1 MELFRGIVFDRGTFP
16 WNSLPLWNFFRGI
29 VFHRNLRKVETDD
42 SVSIEC
48 YRPKKCLTSADK
60 NVVGMSTF
68 QRRKNLNEST
78 FYLSN
83 WIKVNSVTKRWQ
95 IDPPVRSPGP
105 FNWITA
111 AMKWQQKRHVAMAT
125 DFIYFF
131 WKSKTGNAPNWISSV
146 VSRHSSSFVFSHFHA
161 RQCGRPH
168 QPTVVMATD
177 LIQLAD
183 VWIFW
188 WNLNKFA

>member
-1 MELFRGIVFDRGTFP
+1 MELFPR
-16 WNSLPLWNFFRGI
+16 NSLPLWNFFRGI

-60 NVVGMSTF
+60 NVDGMSTF
-68 QRRKNLNEST
+68 HRRKIWTNQL
-78 FYLSN
+78 F
-83 WIKVNSVTKRWQ
+83 IKVIEFKLIQWRSGDKSIHLSAHLGRL
-95 IDPPVRSPGP
+95 IESPPQWNDNKS
-105 FNWITA
+105 
-111 AMKWQQKRHVAMAT
+111 AT
-125 DFIYFF
+125 LPWRRIFSFFF

-146 VSRHSSSFVFSHFHA
+146 VSRHSSTFVFSHFHA